1 MTKKDINSTLA
12 IVAAFAATP
21 GLMSTVPPHR
31 GPSKGN
37 GSGRTAKC
45 KGCGVTGAVEPGPD
59 GKRHIAG
66 CNC

>member
-12 IVAAFAATP
+12 IIAAVAA
-21 GLMSTVPPHR
+21 GVPMDAGR
-31 GPSKGN
+31 VFVEASKGN
-37 GSGRTAKC
+37 GSGRTTKC
-45 KGCGVTGAVEPGPD
+45 KRCGAVGAVEMGPN